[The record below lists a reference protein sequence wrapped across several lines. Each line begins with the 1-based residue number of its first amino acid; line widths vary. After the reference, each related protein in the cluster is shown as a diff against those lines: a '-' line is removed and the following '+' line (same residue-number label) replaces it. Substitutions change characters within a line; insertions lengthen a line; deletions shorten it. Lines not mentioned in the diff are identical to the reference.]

1 MEIEKTKKRIIT
13 LLQQIGGST
22 LCAEIC
28 KEVAHEN
35 YEKALE
41 LSEKLPIF
49 GYGHKEKLDKVK
61 FLLQSLCSD
70 DAEILTSEDGVGCC
84 DSCDCDGECRCD
96 DETPQYEDET
106 PQVDENV
113 FDREVLEQPT
123 EQEEELPSEI
133 YVEASTDS
141 FESTEQEEECSDDG
155 ECSDEE

>member
-22 LCAEIC
+22 LCADIC

-41 LSEKLPIF
+41 LSERLPIF

-70 DAEILTSEDGVGCC
+70 DAEILNSDDGDCYSDGC
-84 DSCDCDGECRCD
+84 DCDCDGECRCD
-96 DETPQYEDET
+96 DETPQ
-106 PQVDENV
+106 VDENV
-113 FDREVLEQPT
+113 FDRELLEQPT
-123 EQEEELPSEI
+123 DEEEELPSEI
-133 YVEASTDS
+133 YVETSTDS
-141 FESTEQEEECSDDG
+141 CESTEQEEECSDDG

>member
-28 KEVAHEN
+28 KEVSHEN

-70 DAEILTSEDGVGCC
+70 DAEILTSDDGVCC
-84 DSCDCDGECRCD
+84 SD
-96 DETPQYEDET
+96 DEVPQYDDEV

-113 FDREVLEQPT
+113 FDREILEQPT

-133 YVEASTDS
+133 YVESEECSDEESTDS
-141 FESTEQEEECSDDG
+141 YESTEQG